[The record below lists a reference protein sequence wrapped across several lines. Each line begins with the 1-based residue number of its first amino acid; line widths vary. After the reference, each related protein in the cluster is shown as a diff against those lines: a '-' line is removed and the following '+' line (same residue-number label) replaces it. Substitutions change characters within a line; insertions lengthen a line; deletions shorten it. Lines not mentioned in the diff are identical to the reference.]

1 VRPPRGCSF
10 RRARKLS
17 SPAGEQPPD
26 GSLRN
31 NSGRRRTSAA
41 MSVLLRAMVLGIK
54 YAAPIMIGQGQGSIV
69 NVASIA
75 GHRTGY
81 AGATYSAAKAAVIH
95 LTRCAAMELGEKNVR
110 VNSISP
116 GAIVTGIF
124 GKAFGIADD
133 AADRTA
139 AVLDETFTKFQ
150 PIPRAGRPED
160 IARAAAW
167 LASDGSTFVTGN
179 DLVVDGG
186 HIEGLSQSASIALW
200 GGIENTVT
208 AAAS

>member
-1 VRPPRGCSF
+1 
-10 RRARKLS
+10 
-17 SPAGEQPPD
+17 
-26 GSLRN
+26 
-31 NSGRRRTSAA
+31 
-41 MSVLLRAMVLGIK
+41 MSVLLRAVVLGIK
-54 YAAPIMIGQGQGSIV
+54 YATPIMIGQGQGSIV